1 MHQAMPAPVRTA
13 ARYGEHVRGLL
24 LLEGSLVA
32 AWLALAGYGVLRP
45 ADTLPPLEAAALVTG
60 PADER
65 WMGLYMEDRH
75 IGWSVSR
82 DTPTQGGGH
91 LYESRAT
98 FRLAAM
104 GSVQQVVTAGA
115 AVTDA
120 AGRVQRFQFVLSA
133 PTRLVGDGAW
143 RDGAIHLALTQAG
156 TTSTL
161 ELPMPEPPVI
171 GQSVTAS
178 LRGRALA
185 PGLRYSVPYFDPV
198 TRTQAPAEVRVESPE
213 VLPDGTTAWWMRT
226 RFGTFETRR
235 LVDEAGRVLREEGAM
250 GLRAVAMTR
259 EAATSGV
266 DAEPPDLVALAS
278 VPLEGPAPEGAH
290 AVYEISGIEPERV
303 PSEPPL
309 QSREGP
315 RVTVSIPTMPELPAD
330 LPVAGDDAT
339 EATPSLPATHPEIVA
354 RAREVAGRATDRLSA
369 ARALHAHVSTTLEK
383 VPTMGVPN
391 GLEVLRTGRG
401 DCNEHT
407 ALYVSLARAL
417 GIPSRIAAGLVHD
430 DRVGDAFYYHAWP
443 EVRLGPIGADG
454 RAAWVPIDPTL
465 GQFPADAGHLRLVT
479 GDLDRQVEIMGLMG
493 RIRLRVAG

>member
-1 MHQAMPAPVRTA
+1 
-13 ARYGEHVRGLL
+13 VRGLVL
-24 LLEGSLVA
+24 IEGSFVA
-32 AWLALAGYGVLRP
+32 AWLALAAHGVLRP
-45 ADTLPPLEAAALVTG
+45 TDPLPPIEAAALVNG

-65 WMGLYMEDRH
+65 WMGLYMDDRH

-104 GSVQQVVTAGA
+104 GNVQQVVTAGA

-133 PTRLVGDGAW
+133 PTRIVGDGSW
-143 RDGAIHLALTQAG
+143 HDGAVHLSLTQAG

-161 ELPMPEPPVI
+161 ELPMAEPPVI

-178 LRGRALA
+178 LRGRALT
-185 PGLRYSVPYFDPV
+185 PGLRYTVPYFDPV
-198 TRTQAPAEVRVESPE
+198 TRTQSPAEVQVESPE

-226 RFGTFETRR
+226 RFGAFETRR
-235 LVDEAGRVLREEGAM
+235 LVDDAGHVLREEGAM
-250 GLRAVAMTR
+250 GLRAVAMTA
-259 EAATSGV
+259 EAAVAGA
-266 DAEPPDLVALAS
+266 DAEPPDLVAMAS
-278 VPLEGPAPEGAH
+278 VPLEGPAPRGAH
-290 AVYEISGIEPERV
+290 AVYEVSGIEPERI

-309 QSREGP
+309 QTRDAA
-315 RVTVSIPTMPELPAD
+315 RVTVRVPTAPELPRD
-330 LPVAGDDAT
+330 LPVAGDDST
-339 EATPSLPATHPEIVA
+339 EGTPTLPATHPEIVA
-354 RAREVAGRATDRLSA
+354 RAREVAGAAADRLTA
-369 ARALHAHVSTTLEK
+369 ARALYDHVYTRVEK

-417 GIPSRIAAGLVHD
+417 GIPARIAAGLVHD

-443 EVRLGPIGADG
+443 EVRLGPPGPDG
-454 RAAWVPIDPTL
+454 RPGWVPVDPTL